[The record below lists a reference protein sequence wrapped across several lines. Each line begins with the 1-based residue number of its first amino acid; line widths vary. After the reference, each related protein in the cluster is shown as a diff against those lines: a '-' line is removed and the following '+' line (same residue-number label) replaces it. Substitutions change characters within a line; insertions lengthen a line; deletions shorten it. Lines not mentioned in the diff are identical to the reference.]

1 MLAFDIVETLMPF
14 MEALMFFLIFEA
26 FLNRRPGWGVWR
38 YVLGVVVLGFLIM
51 LSNHLFL
58 YTFKNFIL
66 ILLLAMIIA
75 VVCYEG
81 SFLVK
86 VFALFIE
93 TIISSV
99 SEVAVMNIMASILVC
114 SVTDIVTVPVYRF
127 VGILLSKFTALAV
140 CNGIRV
146 KRRMHWIHLN
156 TAYWIIYTV
165 LFGIVSM
172 VIFFIFRM
180 GYELNNTYYNTFATV
195 SAVGMTFCTVLV
207 LYLYERQAE
216 QSAQLRMREQYE
228 RHLKSQVKHL
238 DEILLKQEELRR
250 VRHDMNNQL
259 VAIQGYFHEGDIA
272 GGEAYV
278 TSLLQNLQ
286 TPSSRIRTGNS
297 ALDAILSTKKALAE
311 SKGITVDMEVQISD
325 QLPLEPVDVCVIF
338 GNALDNAIEACDRI
352 TQGEKKINLVLVQ
365 REGKLLCH
373 LTNTAP
379 INSSKDF
386 SITSKSDKKN
396 HGFGL
401 VNLRESLE
409 KYDCE
414 PTITYKDGQ
423 FSLKFVVYEK

>member
-1 MLAFDIVETLMPF
+1 MLAFDIVEILMPF

-146 KRRMHWIHLN
+146 KRRMHRIHLN

>member
-1 MLAFDIVETLMPF
+1 MLAFEIVEMLMPF
-14 MEALMFFLIFEA
+14 AEAVMFFLIFEA
-26 FLNRRPGWGVWR
+26 FLERHTGWNVGR
-38 YVLGVVVLGFLIM
+38 YVMGVLVLGGMIAW
-51 LSNHLFL
+51 SNHLFL
-58 YTFKNFIL
+58 YTFKNTIIIMGMAML
-66 ILLLAMIIA
+66 IAM
-75 VVCYEG
+75 VFYEG
-81 SFLVK
+81 SIVARI
-86 VFALFIE
+86 FAPLIE
-93 TIISSV
+93 IIIT
-99 SEVAVMNIMASILVC
+99 VAAEMTVMNVMASIYDC
-114 SVTDIVTVPVYRF
+114 SVTEIVTIPEYRF
-127 VGILLSKFTALAV
+127 IGILLCKSIGIAV
-140 CNGIRV
+140 CNAIRV
-146 KRRMHWIHLN
+146 KRRKLLIHIN
-156 TAYWIIYTV
+156 IAYWLLYTV
-165 LFGIVSM
+165 LFCIVIL
-172 VIFFIFRM
+172 VNLLIFRM
-180 GYELNNTYYNTFATV
+180 SYALNSTYYNTLSTIGV
-195 SAVGMTFCTVLV
+195 MGLLFCTVLV

-286 TPSSRIRTGNS
+286 TPSSRIRTANS

>member
-146 KRRMHWIHLN
+146 KRRMHRIHLN

-165 LFGIVSM
+165 LFDIVSM

>member
-1 MLAFDIVETLMPF
+1 MLAFEIVETLMPF

-26 FLNRRPGWGVWR
+26 FLERRPGWGLWR

-51 LSNHLFL
+51 WSNHMFL
-58 YTFKNFIL
+58 YTFKNTLLIIVLGMVIAFIF
-66 ILLLAMIIA
+66 
-75 VVCYEG
+75 YEG
-81 SFLVK
+81 
-86 VFALFIE
+86 ALITKILAPLIE
-93 TIISSV
+93 IIIT
-99 SEVAVMNIMASILVC
+99 VAAEMVVMNMMASIYAC
-114 SVTDIVTVPVYRF
+114 SVKDIVTIPEYRF
-127 VGILLSKFTALAV
+127 IGILLCKSTGLAI

-146 KRRMHWIHLN
+146 KRRKQSIHI
-156 TAYWIIYTV
+156 TSTYWLLYTV
-165 LFGIVSM
+165 LFCIVIL
-172 VIFFIFRM
+172 VNLLIFRM
-180 GYELNNTYYNTFATV
+180 GYELNSTYYNTLSTLGV
-195 SAVGMTFCTVLV
+195 VGLLFCTFLV
-207 LYLYERQAE
+207 LYLYEKQAE

-250 VRHDMNNQL
+250 VRHDMTNQL

-286 TPSSRIRTGNS
+286 TPSARIKTGNS

-311 SKGITVDMEVQISD
+311 SKDISVDMEVQISD

-352 TQGEKKINLVLVQ
+352 TQGEKKIRLVLVQ
-365 REGKLLCH
+365 REGKLLCRI
-373 LTNTAP
+373 TNTALSG
-379 INSSKDF
+379 ITNVHS
-386 SITSKSDKKN
+386 TSKKDKEN

-414 PTITYKDGQ
+414 PVMDYNDGF
-423 FSLKFVVYEK
+423 FSMKFIVYNEQ

>member
-146 KRRMHWIHLN
+146 KRRMHRIHLN

>member
-1 MLAFDIVETLMPF
+1 MLAFEIVEMLMPF
-14 MEALMFFLIFEA
+14 AEAVMFFLIFEA
-26 FLNRRPGWGVWR
+26 FLERRPGWDVWR
-38 YVLGVVVLGFLIM
+38 YVLGICALAGGIAW
-51 LSNHLFL
+51 SNHLFL

-66 ILLLAMIIA
+66 ILLFAMIIA

-86 VFALFIE
+86 VFALFVE

-114 SVTDIVTVPVYRF
+114 SVTDIVTVPAYRF

-146 KRRMHWIHLN
+146 KRRMHRIHLN
-156 TAYWIIYTV
+156 TVYWIFYMV
-165 LFGIVSM
+165 FFCIVSM

-216 QSAQLRMREQYE
+216 QSTQLRRREQYE

-250 VRHDMNNQL
+250 VKHDMTNQL

-272 GGEAYV
+272 GGDAYV
-278 TSLLQNLQ
+278 TSLLKNLQ
-286 TPSSRIRTGNS
+286 TPSSRIKTGNS

-311 SKGITVDMEVQISD
+311 SKGITVDMEVQISNR
-325 QLPLEPVDVCVIF
+325 LPLEPVDVCVIF

-379 INSSKDF
+379 MNSSKDF
-386 SITSKSDKKN
+386 SITSKSDKEN

-401 VNLRESLE
+401 VNLKESLE
-409 KYDCE
+409 KYDSE
-414 PTITYKDGQ
+414 PVIDYKDGL
-423 FSLKFVVYEK
+423 FSMKFVVYGK

>member
-1 MLAFDIVETLMPF
+1 MLAFEIVETLMPF

-26 FLNRRPGWGVWR
+26 FLDRRPGWGLWR
-38 YVLGVVVLGFLIM
+38 YVLGLCLLASGIAW
-51 LSNHLFL
+51 SNHLFL
-58 YTFKNFIL
+58 YTFKNL
-66 ILLLAMIIA
+66 IIIIALAMLISFIW
-75 VVCYEG
+75 YEG
-81 SFLVK
+81 SLW
-86 VFALFIE
+86 AR
-93 TIISSV
+93 IITPLMEVIV
-99 SEVAVMNIMASILVC
+99 SGMSEMVVMNIMASIFDC
-114 SVTDIVTVPVYRF
+114 SVTNIVTMPMYRLI
-127 VGILLSKFTALAV
+127 GILLSKSTGLAV

-146 KRRMHWIHLN
+146 KRRMRKIYLN
-156 TAYWIIYTV
+156 TTYWLLYIV
-165 LFGIVSM
+165 LLCIVGM
-172 VIFFIFRM
+172 VSFFIFRM
-180 GYELNNTYYNTFATV
+180 CYELNNIFYNNFATM

-207 LYLYERQAE
+207 LYLYEKQAE

-238 DEILLKQEELRR
+238 DEILLNQEELRR

-259 VAIQGYFHEGDIA
+259 VAIQGYFHEGDTA

-286 TPSSRIRTGNS
+286 TPSARIKTGNS
-297 ALDAILSTKKALAE
+297 ALDAILSTKKALAT
-311 SKGITVDMEVQISD
+311 SKGIDFDMEVQISD

-352 TQGEKKINLVLVQ
+352 TEGEKRIQLMLVQ
-365 REGKLLCH
+365 REGKLLCR

-379 INSSKDF
+379 VTIAENF
-386 SITSKSDKKN
+386 HATSKSDKDN

-401 VNLRESLE
+401 MNLRESLA

-414 PTITYKDGQ
+414 PTITYKGGQ

>member
-146 KRRMHWIHLN
+146 KRRMHRIHLN

-401 VNLRESLE
+401 VNLKESLE
-409 KYDCE
+409 KYDSE
-414 PTITYKDGQ
+414 PVIDYKDGL
-423 FSLKFVVYEK
+423 FSMKFVVYGK

>member
-58 YTFKNFIL
+58 YTFKNFIF

-146 KRRMHWIHLN
+146 KRRMHRIHLN

>member
-1 MLAFDIVETLMPF
+1 MLAFEIVETLMPF

-26 FLNRRPGWGVWR
+26 FLDRRPGWGVWR
-38 YVLGVVVLGFLIM
+38 YVLGVVVLGCLIM

-75 VVCYEG
+75 VVSYEG

-93 TIISSV
+93 TIISSG

-146 KRRMHWIHLN
+146 KRRMHRIHLN

>member
-1 MLAFDIVETLMPF
+1 MLAFEIVETLMPF

-26 FLNRRPGWGVWR
+26 FLERRPGWGLWR
-38 YVLGVVVLGFLIM
+38 YVLGVVVLGCLIM

-66 ILLLAMIIA
+66 ILVIAMIVVI
-75 VVCYEG
+75 VCYEG
-81 SFLVK
+81 SLLVK
-86 VFALFIE
+86 VFVLFVE
-93 TIISSV
+93 TIISAV
-99 SEVAVMNIMASILVC
+99 SEFAVMNIMASVLVC
-114 SVTDIVTVPVYRF
+114 STTDIVTVPVYRF
-127 VGILLSKFTALAV
+127 MGILLSKFTALAM

-146 KRRMHWIHLN
+146 KRRMRRIDLN
-156 TAYWIIYTV
+156 GTYWILYAM
-165 LFGIVSM
+165 LLGIVSM
-172 VIFFIFRM
+172 VIFFIFRR

-195 SAVGMTFCTVLV
+195 SAVGMTFCTIMV
-207 LYLYERQAE
+207 LYLYEKQAE
-216 QSAQLRMREQYE
+216 QSAQLRRREQYE

-259 VAIQGYFHEGDIA
+259 VAIQGYFHESDIA
-272 GGEAYV
+272 GGEAYIA
-278 TSLLQNLQ
+278 SLLQNLQ

-311 SKGITVDMEVQISD
+311 SKGITVDMEVQISNR
-325 QLPLEPVDVCVIF
+325 LPLEPVDVCVIF

-352 TQGEKKINLVLVQ
+352 TEGEKKISLVLVQ
-365 REGKLLCH
+365 REGKLLCRI
-373 LTNTAP
+373 TNTALSG
-379 INSSKDF
+379 ITNVYS
-386 SITSKSDKKN
+386 TSKKDKEN

-414 PTITYKDGQ
+414 PVMDYNDGF
-423 FSLKFVVYEK
+423 FSMKFIVYNEQ

>member
-146 KRRMHWIHLN
+146 KRRMHRIHLN

-338 GNALDNAIEACDRI
+338 GNAIEACDRI

>member
-1 MLAFDIVETLMPF
+1 MLAFEIVETLMPF

-26 FLNRRPGWGVWR
+26 FLDRRPGWGLWR
-38 YVLGVVVLGFLIM
+38 YVLGVVVLGCLIM
-51 LSNHLFL
+51 WSNYRFL

-66 ILLLAMIIA
+66 ILVIAMIVA

-81 SFLVK
+81 SLVVK
-86 VFALFIE
+86 AFAFFIE
-93 TIISSV
+93 TIISIA
-99 SEVAVMNIMASILVC
+99 SEVAVMNIMASVLVC
-114 SVTDIVTVPVYRF
+114 SATDIVTVPAYRF
-127 VGILLSKFTALAV
+127 VGILLSKFTALAI

-146 KRRMHWIHLN
+146 KRRMYRIHFN
-156 TAYWIIYTV
+156 TVYWIFYTM

-180 GYELNNTYYNTFATV
+180 VYVLNSTYYNTLATIG
-195 SAVGMTFCTVLV
+195 AVGLLFCSFLV
-207 LYLYERQAE
+207 LYLYEKQAE

-250 VRHDMNNQL
+250 VRHDMTNQL
-259 VAIQGYFHEGDIA
+259 VAIQGYFHEGDTA

-286 TPSSRIRTGNS
+286 TLSSRIKTGNS

-352 TQGEKKINLVLVQ
+352 TQGEKKIRLVLVQ
-365 REGKLLCH
+365 REGKLLCRI
-373 LTNTAP
+373 TNTALSG
-379 INSSKDF
+379 ITNVHN
-386 SITSKSDKKN
+386 TSKKDKEN

-414 PTITYKDGQ
+414 PVMDYNDGF
-423 FSLKFVVYEK
+423 FSMKFIVYDQQ

>member
-146 KRRMHWIHLN
+146 KRRMHRIHLN

-216 QSAQLRMREQYE
+216 QSAQLRMRELYE

>member
-1 MLAFDIVETLMPF
+1 MLAFEIVETLMPF

-26 FLNRRPGWGVWR
+26 FLDRRPGWGVWR
-38 YVLGVVVLGFLIM
+38 YVLGVVVLGCLIM

-75 VVCYEG
+75 VVSYEG

-146 KRRMHWIHLN
+146 KRRMHRIHLN

>member
-1 MLAFDIVETLMPF
+1 MLAFEIVETLMPF

-26 FLNRRPGWGVWR
+26 FLDRRPGWGLWR
-38 YVLGVVVLGFLIM
+38 YVLGVVVLGGLIM
-51 LSNHLFL
+51 WSNRMFL
-58 YTFKNFIL
+58 YTFKNTLL
-66 ILLLAMIIA
+66 IIVLGMVAA

-81 SFLVK
+81 SLWEKIV
-86 VFALFIE
+86 VPFIE
-93 TIISSV
+93 TLIST
-99 SEVAVMNIMASILVC
+99 VAELVVMHVMEIVFDC
-114 SVTDIVTVPVYRF
+114 SVTAIVTMPMYRF
-127 VGILLSKFTALAV
+127 IGILMSKLAAFAV
-140 CNGIRV
+140 CNGLRV
-146 KRRMHWIHLN
+146 KRCMRRIDLN
-156 TAYWIIYTV
+156 NTYWILYML
-165 LFGIVSM
+165 LFSIVGM
-172 VIFFIFRM
+172 VSFFIFRI
-180 GYELNNTYYNTFATV
+180 GYEFNNTFYNSFATM

-207 LYLYERQAE
+207 LYLYEKQAE

-259 VAIQGYFHEGDIA
+259 VAIQGYFHEGDTA

-286 TPSSRIRTGNS
+286 TPSARIKTGNS
-297 ALDAILSTKKALAE
+297 ALDAILSTKKALAT
-311 SKGITVDMEVQISD
+311 SKGIDFDMEVQISD

-352 TQGEKKINLVLVQ
+352 TEGEKKIRLVLVQ
-365 REGKLLCH
+365 REGKLLCRI
-373 LTNTAP
+373 TNTALSG
-379 INSSKDF
+379 ITNVHS
-386 SITSKSDKKN
+386 TSKKDKEN

-414 PTITYKDGQ
+414 PVMDYNDGF
-423 FSLKFVVYEK
+423 FSMKFIVYNQQ

>member
-1 MLAFDIVETLMPF
+1 MLAFEIVETLMPF

-26 FLNRRPGWGVWR
+26 FLDRRPGWGVWR
-38 YVLGVVVLGFLIM
+38 YVLGVVVLGCLIM
-51 LSNHLFL
+51 WSNHLFL

-75 VVCYEG
+75 VVSYEG

-93 TIISSV
+93 TIISGV

-114 SVTDIVTVPVYRF
+114 SITDIVTVPVYRF

-146 KRRMHWIHLN
+146 KRRMHRIHLN

-172 VIFFIFRM
+172 VMFFIFRM

-216 QSAQLRMREQYE
+216 QSAQLRRREQYE

-278 TSLLQNLQ
+278 ASLLQNLQ

-297 ALDAILSTKKALAE
+297 ALDAILNTKKALAE
-311 SKGITVDMEVQISD
+311 SKGITVDMEVQISNR
-325 QLPLEPVDVCVIF
+325 LPLEPVDVCVIF

-352 TQGEKKINLVLVQ
+352 TQGEKKISLVLVQ

-401 VNLRESLE
+401 VNLKESLE
-409 KYDCE
+409 KYDSE
-414 PTITYKDGQ
+414 PVIDYKDGL
-423 FSLKFVVYEK
+423 FSMKFVVYGK

>member
-146 KRRMHWIHLN
+146 KRRMHRIHLN

-272 GGEAYV
+272 GSEAYV